1 MKTYDEIF
9 ERVQQLIRNCTENE
23 LPEITINNR
32 FDVELGFDSVEM
44 VNLQISLEDEFDF
57 VFDPIED
64 DFEQIFYSVKSVCD
78 YLKDVID

>member
-9 ERVQQLIRNCTENE
+9 QRVQEIIRNCTENE